1 MNKMFRNLSM
11 AVAVFAG
18 LFALAG
24 AAFSQTVYDIDAAH
38 SAARFSVRHMMVS
51 NVRGE
56 FAKLSGSVVYDPAKP
71 DATTIDAT
79 IDAASIN
86 TNNEKR
92 DAHLKSPDFFDAAKF
107 PTLTFKSKR
116 AWKADGVLQVEGS
129 LTMHG
134 VTRDVVL
141 LMEGPT
147 PEQKDPAGNTRI
159 GATATTK
166 VNRKDYGLAWNKVLE
181 SGGVVVGEE
190 VAITIDVE
198 AVKHKTAAK

>member
-1 MNKMFRNLSM
+1 MNKVFRNLSTD
-11 AVAVFAG
+11 VAVFAG

-71 DATTIDAT
+71 EATKIDAT
-79 IDAASIN
+79 MDAASIN

-92 DAHLKSPDFFDAAKF
+92 DAHLKSPDFFDTAKF
-107 PTLTFKSKR
+107 PTLTFTSKR
-116 AWKADGVLQVEGS
+116 AWKADGVLQVEGA
-129 LTMHG
+129 LTMRG

-141 LMEGPT
+141 RIEGPT
-147 PEQKDPAGNTRI
+147 PEQKDPMGNARI

-166 VNRKDYGLAWNKVLE
+166 LNRKDYGLTWNKALE
-181 SGGVVVGEE
+181 SGGVVVSDE

>member
-1 MNKMFRNLSM
+1 MNKLFRNLSL
-11 AVAVFAG
+11 AVAAFAG

-24 AAFSQTVYDIDAAH
+24 AAFGQSVYNIDPAH

-56 FAKLSGSVVYDPAKP
+56 FAKLSGSVVYDPANP
-71 DATTIDAT
+71 ATTKIDAT

-92 DAHLKSPDFFDAAKF
+92 DAHLKSPDFFDTAKY
-107 PTLTFKSKR
+107 PAITFQSKR
-116 AWKADGVLQVEGS
+116 AWKADGVLQVEGA

-141 LMEGPT
+141 LVEGPS
-147 PEQKDPAGNTRI
+147 PEQKDPAGNARI
-159 GATATTK
+159 GAAATTRL
-166 VNRKDYGLAWNKVLE
+166 NRKDWGLTWNKVLE

>member
-107 PTLTFKSKR
+107 PTLTFKSNR
-116 AWKADGVLQVEGS
+116 AWKAGGVLQVEGS

-134 VTRDVVL
+134 VTRGVVL
-141 LMEGPT
+141 RIDGPT
-147 PEQKDPAGNTRI
+147 PEQKDPMGNTRI

-198 AVKHKTAAK
+198 AVKYKTAAK

>member
-1 MNKMFRNLSM
+1 MNKVFRNPSR

-24 AAFSQTVYDIDAAH
+24 PAVSQSVYDIDAAH

-56 FAKLSGSVVYDPAKP
+56 FAKLSGSVVYDPARP
-71 DATTIDAT
+71 AATKIDAT
-79 IDAASIN
+79 IDAASIS

-92 DAHLKSPDFFDAAKF
+92 DAHLKSPDFFDTAKF

-116 AWKADGVLQVEGS
+116 AWKAGGVLQVEGA

-141 LMEGPT
+141 RMEGPT
-147 PEQKDPAGNTRI
+147 PEQKDPWGNARI

-166 VNRKDYGLAWNKVLE
+166 VNRADYGLVWNKALE
-181 SGGVVVGEE
+181 SGGVVVSEE
-190 VAITIDVE
+190 AAITIDVE
-198 AVKHKTAAK
+198 AVKQKPAAR

>member
-147 PEQKDPAGNTRI
+147 PEQKDPMGNTRI

>member
-1 MNKMFRNLSM
+1 MNKVFRNPSM

-24 AAFSQTVYDIDAAH
+24 PAFSQSVYDIDAAH

-56 FAKLSGSVVYDPAKP
+56 FAKLSGSVVYDPARP
-71 DATTIDAT
+71 AATKIDAT
-79 IDAASIN
+79 IDAASIS

-92 DAHLKSPDFFDAAKF
+92 DAHLKSPDFFDTAKF

-116 AWKADGVLQVEGS
+116 AWKAGGVLQVEGA

-141 LMEGPT
+141 RMEGPT
-147 PEQKDPAGNTRI
+147 PEQKDPWGNARI

-166 VNRKDYGLAWNKVLE
+166 VNRKDYGLVWNKALE
-181 SGGVVVGEE
+181 SGGVVVSEE
-190 VAITIDVE
+190 AAITIDVE
-198 AVKHKTAAK
+198 AVKQKPAAR

>member
-1 MNKMFRNLSM
+1 MNKVFRNLSI

-24 AAFSQTVYDIDAAH
+24 AAVGQSVYDIDPAH

-51 NVRGE
+51 NVHGE
-56 FAKLSGSVVYDPAKP
+56 FAKVSGTIVYDPANP
-71 DATTIDAT
+71 AATKVQAT

-92 DAHLKSPDFFDAAKF
+92 DADLKSPNFFDIAKY
-107 PTLTFKSKR
+107 PTITFQSRR
-116 AWKADGVLQVEGS
+116 AWKADGVLQVEGA

-141 LMEGPT
+141 RVEGPS
-147 PEQKDPAGNTRI
+147 PEMKDPWGNVRI
-159 GATATTK
+159 GASATAK
-166 VNRKDYGLAWNKVLE
+166 VNRKDWGLIWNKVLE

-190 VAITIDVE
+190 VAIAIDVE

>member
-86 TNNEKR
+86 NNNEKR

-116 AWKADGVLQVEGS
+116 AWKADGVLQVEDS

-198 AVKHKTAAK
+198 AV